1 MESYVKLSTEKY
13 EELAKK
19 CLMLD
24 MLAESYKKMPSYRFD
39 DVLKVIL
46 ELRKRARRIRR
57 TANAE
62 PHCYYGQAHA

>member
-24 MLAESYKKMPSYRFD
+24 VLAESYKKMPSYRFD
-39 DVLKVIL
+39 YVLEVYFG
-46 ELRKRARRIRR
+46 KRE
-57 TANAE
+57 TAE
-62 PHCYYGQAHA
+62 KEDGKC

>member
-24 MLAESYKKMPSYRFD
+24 MLVESYKKMPSYRFD
-39 DVLKVIL
+39 DVLKVYFG
-46 ELRKRARRIRR
+46 KRE
-57 TANAE
+57 TAKKE
-62 PHCYYGQAHA
+62 DGEC

>member
-24 MLAESYKKMPSYRFD
+24 MLAESYKKMPSYRFE
-39 DVLKVIL
+39 DVLEVYFG
-46 ELRKRARRIRR
+46 KRE
-57 TANAE
+57 TAKKE
-62 PHCYYGQAHA
+62 VEKC

>member
-24 MLAESYKKMPSYRFD
+24 VLAESYKKMPLYRFE
-39 DVLKVIL
+39 DVLEVYFG
-46 ELRKRARRIRR
+46 KRE
-57 TANAE
+57 TAE
-62 PHCYYGQAHA
+62 KEDGKC

>member
-24 MLAESYKKMPSYRFD
+24 MLVESYKKMPSYRFD
-39 DVLKVIL
+39 DVLEVYFGKQ
-46 ELRKRARRIRR
+46 E
-57 TANAE
+57 TAKKE
-62 PHCYYGQAHA
+62 DEKC